1 MSLIQTDI
9 DKMIEDS
16 KVLFILANR
25 YNQNINQIKKIT
37 TKDDFWKGIDA
48 ENFKKDLI
56 SSCKVYDEVGTIL
69 KEYAIFLDNN
79 AKEIDKI
86 VSKNWIE

>member
-9 DKMIEDS
+9 DKMREEG
-16 KVLFILANR
+16 KMLFVLANR
-25 YNQNINQIKKIT
+25 YNQYINQIKKIT

-56 SSCKVYDEVGTIL
+56 SSCEVYDEVGSIL

-79 AKEIDKI
+79 ANEIDKA

>member
-9 DKMIEDS
+9 DKMREDG
-16 KVLFILANR
+16 KMLFVLANR
-25 YNQNINQIKKIT
+25 YNQYINQIKKIT
-37 TKDDFWKGIDA
+37 TKNDFWKGIDA

-56 SSCKVYDEVGTIL
+56 SSCEVYDEVGSIL

-79 AKEIDKI
+79 ANEIDKA

>member
-9 DKMIEDS
+9 EKMREDS
-16 KVLFILANR
+16 KMLFVLANR
-25 YNQNINQIKKIT
+25 YNQYINQIKRIT
-37 TKDDFWKGIDA
+37 IKDDYWKGIDA

-56 SSCKVYDEVGTIL
+56 SSCEVYDEVGSIL

-79 AKEIDKI
+79 ANEIDKI

>member
-9 DKMIEDS
+9 DKMREDG
-16 KVLFILANR
+16 KMLFVLANR
-25 YNQNINQIKKIT
+25 YNQYINQIKKIT

-48 ENFKKDLI
+48 ENFKKDFI
-56 SSCKVYDEVGTIL
+56 SSCEVYDEVGSIL

-79 AKEIDKI
+79 ANEIDKA

>member
-9 DKMIEDS
+9 DKMREDG
-16 KVLFILANR
+16 KMLFVLANR
-25 YNQNINQIKKIT
+25 YNQYINQIKKIT
-37 TKDDFWKGIDA
+37 TKNDFWKGIDA
-48 ENFKKDLI
+48 ENVKKDLI
-56 SSCKVYDEVGTIL
+56 SICEVYDELGSIL

-79 AKEIDKI
+79 ANEIDKA

>member
-9 DKMIEDS
+9 DKMREDG
-16 KVLFILANR
+16 KMLFVLANR
-25 YNQNINQIKKIT
+25 YNQYINQIKKIT

-56 SSCKVYDEVGTIL
+56 SSCEVYDEVGSIL

-79 AKEIDKI
+79 ANKIDKA